1 MKISKLT
8 DESVLKLY
16 KEAEK
21 VLFITDI
28 LKSAMVSKGND
39 QLEVIENGY

>member
-21 VLFITDI
+21 SSVHTLNRYFK
-28 LKSAMVSKGND
+28 KSASWSLREMIN
-39 QLEVIENGY
+39 